1 MIFDR
6 QELEIFDED
15 LACDPSGRYF
25 GKLVS
30 LK

>member
-15 LACDPSGRYF
+15 LACDPSGRCF